1 MAVTQFSSLNSL
13 FNTIYDRAIF
23 VARETNLMTN
33 LVDNR
38 SATGWMNR
46 IVPTRP
52 QITAVAVGETEDFN
66 APTTFGRTTQA
77 TLTPSEI
84 MAQVVLTDRAV
95 DTDPDSVVDD
105 ASMELGAAIATKI
118 DVDLVGLF
126 SSFTTDI
133 GDGAAATAT
142 IANMAAGVSRLRAA
156 YANQY
161 GPIFAVWHPYHWHD
175 FWVELGQP
183 AATYPNLGDL
193 TNEALRQF
201 WVSDMLAMRHFIS
214 NNIAVDAS
222 DDAVSGMFVRRA
234 LMLDTR
240 RPARFETERDASA
253 RAWEL
258 NISAGYA
265 VGVIQAGQGMAF
277 TADAAAPS

>member
-13 FNTIYDRAIF
+13 FNTIYDRALF
-23 VARETNLMTN
+23 VARETNLMSN

-38 SATGWMNR
+38 SAVGWMNR
-46 IVPTRP
+46 VVPTRP
-52 QITAVAVGETEDFN
+52 QITAVSVGETEDFN

-77 TLTPSEI
+77 TLTPGEI
-84 MAQVVLTDRAV
+84 MSQVVLTDRAV

-105 ASMELGAAIATKI
+105 ASMELGASIATKI
-118 DVDLVGLF
+118 DVDLLSLF

-133 GDGAAATAT
+133 GDGAGNSAT

-156 YANQY
+156 FANQY
-161 GPIFAVWHPYHWHD
+161 GPLFAVWHPYHWHD

-183 AATYPNLGDL
+183 AATFSNLQEY
-193 TNEALRQF
+193 TTRALREF
-201 WVSDMLAMRHFIS
+201 WISDMLAMTHYIS
-214 NNIAVDAS
+214 ANISVDAS

-240 RPARFETERDASA
+240 RAARMETERDASA

-265 VGVIQAGQGMAF
+265 YGVIQAGQGMAF
-277 TADAAAPS
+277 TADASAPS